1 MDPVENKKQVDSAV
15 RAGSVSAAPATLAT
29 PAVSATPQAPAI
41 SPNSTSAQP
50 VPTAIQTPA
59 TPAPAST
66 STPTANTAPAH
77 EINSLTPSPV
87 RNSAPQSIVEPQ
99 RPAPIQAPTL
109 LFPEQQ
115 RQAVN
120 TSTEHGDIILNGGR
134 GGRKKLSK
142 GLIIGIVVAVVLL
155 IVGVVVAAI
164 FAMSGSRR
172 AAVVEKFNAFSTY
185 LNTAPISLMQESGI
199 EIGESDEQE
208 ISQNWSLVGLL
219 DSSLSESFKEKYFNN
234 LEQCFTDFLAAQAEA
249 NVQSDDLSRLS
260 SLLDQYQSLFLAVTG
275 YASRDLIVNHLV
287 EILVDDGM
295 DGAQT
300 YIDERFPIVEIDESQ
315 TQQPIYQVINSYMAA
330 YLGAKLDML
339 SIYEENGCIQNYA
352 VDYACSTE
360 LDASNRD
367 FASASQNANLYG
379 DLLEGL
385 SQVLNDLLKNET
397 ENLRVLVEAIYA

>member
-1 MDPVENKKQVDSAV
+1 MDPVENKKQADSAV

-29 PAVSATPQAPAI
+29 SIAPVVSAAPQAPAI

-50 VPTAIQTPA
+50 VPTATQTPA

-66 STPTANTAPAH
+66 STSTPTPTPTANTAPAH

-109 LFPEQQ
+109 LFPERQ

-164 FAMSGSRR
+164 FAMSSSRQ

-208 ISQNWSLVGLL
+208 INQNWSVVGLL

-300 YIDERFPIVEIDESQ
+300 YIDERFPTVEIDESQ

-330 YLGAKLDML
+330 YLSAKLDML
-339 SIYEENGCIQNYA
+339 SIY
-352 VDYACSTE
+352 
-360 LDASNRD
+360 
-367 FASASQNANLYG
+367 
-379 DLLEGL
+379 
-385 SQVLNDLLKNET
+385 
-397 ENLRVLVEAIYA
+397 